1 MLSDFNETWIF
12 LDEYSKNAQNFM
24 KIRHVKTELF
34 HVDER
39 TDTRT
44 DRHDEAHSRFSKFY
58 ERA

>member
-1 MLSDFNETWIF
+1 
-12 LDEYSKNAQNFM
+12 M

-39 TDTRT
+39 TDGHALLRI
-44 DRHDEAHSRFSKFY
+44 ACSRFC